1 MDKVDEVDKVDIHL
15 GGVVRLEARL
25 AQRALPLVVKTS
37 VYARPG

>member
-1 MDKVDEVDKVDIHL
+1 MDKVDKVDIHL

-25 AQRALPLVVKTS
+25 AQRALALVVETS